1 MRDASPTAMFRLAAA
16 LAWRGA
22 SLTAAQIFQGAMGFW
37 NSTNTKRKVLE
48 GWRPPRGSAIQEI
61 LTDLP
66 ELIAQGRHLDRTAPV
81 FRGLVEG
88 RKAELVG
95 TGIAVEWDTGDKAL
109 DKDLGAAWA
118 EELETIGVYDESLW
132 TLQRQA
138 CGEIDVA
145 GSVLWRGLVLPE
157 RAQQGRIPWCIL
169 ALEAEWLAEQPAPEG
184 LATGTQLVRGVE
196 IDQLGRAVAVHLRNP
211 DDLHAP
217 AQRVRIEEVALA
229 FERRRPRAVLGA
241 PRLGTLIER
250 TLQDDELVIS
260 ELKAARNG
268 SGIAAVVNDDA
279 LAALMNGTDADGV
292 TRPPDQI
299 DVGSVAFLP
308 TNAKFNTTTMNRPS
322 ASVKDFRGTLRGDMA
337 AGGQVSRVWLDR
349 DGAAY
354 NFSNSKFD
362 AIRTQ
367 MMVKPAHDWFGRAV
381 ASWPAM
387 QALPW
392 LMMKLGRKM
401 PTDAAAL
408 RRLRKH
414 RLLPDVPP
422 ELDEAAAAKGFA
434 EGYRQRITTR
444 NEFLSSHGKDP
455 AQIATERDAEELD
468 DARRAIAR
476 LAKIQELCVAANQA
490 DASGTL
496 DLHWSKV
503 ATLPGGEPALAAAD
517 PAPPAT
523 GPPNAT

>member
-1 MRDASPTAMFRLAAA
+1 MRPSPTPAAMFRLAAA
-16 LAWRGA
+16 LAVRGA
-22 SLTAAQIFQGAMGFW
+22 QQTAYQIFQGAMGFW
-37 NSTNTKRKVLE
+37 NSTNKKRKVLE
-48 GWRPPRGSAIQEI
+48 GWNPPSGSAIQEV
-61 LTDLP
+61 LADLP
-66 ELIAQGRHLDRTAPV
+66 ELIKQGRHLDRTAPV

-95 TGIAVEWDTGDKAL
+95 TGIAVEWDTGDKGL
-109 DKDLGAAWA
+109 DKELGKAWQ
-118 EELETIGVYDESLW
+118 EELEYIGVCEESLW

-157 RAQQGRIPWCIL
+157 RVKQGRIPWCIL
-169 ALEAEWLAEQPAPEG
+169 ALEVEWLAEQAAPEG
-184 LATGTQLVRGVE
+184 VAGSNQLVRGVE

-211 DDLHAP
+211 DDQFAP
-217 AQRVRIEEVALA
+217 AQRIRIEEVALA

-279 LAALMNGTDADGV
+279 LAAIMNGTDTDGS
-292 TRPPDQI
+292 TRPPEQI

-308 TNAKFNTTTMNRPS
+308 TNAKFNTATMNRPS

-349 DGAAY
+349 DGQAY

-392 LMMKLGRKM
+392 LMLKLGRKM
-401 PTDAAAL
+401 PTDPVAL
-408 RRLRKH
+408 RKLRNH

-422 ELDEAAAAKGFA
+422 ELDEGAAAKGFA

-444 NEFLSSHGKDP
+444 AEFISSHGKDP
-455 AQIATERDAEELD
+455 AQIAADRDAEELD
-468 DARRAIAR
+468 DAQRAIAR
-476 LAKIQELCVAANQA
+476 LAKIQKLCDQANA
-490 DASGTL
+490 TNPNLG
-496 DLHWSKV
+496 LHWSKV
-503 ATLPGGEPALAAAD
+503 ANVPTAEPVDLLAAPA
-517 PAPPAT
+517 APPQNGAT
-523 GPPNAT
+523 NA